1 MAPRTLA
8 VLVLSAPVLFAVDH
22 SKFRTCAQTNFCVR
36 KRTAEP
42 GRAYVVGPSSIS
54 LSSNTLSA
62 ELHGGPWG
70 VPLTLQVLAYDTGV
84 ARMRITETKPL
95 HGPRWEPDD
104 ILLDQVSAMRL
115 PCTCDAL
122 AMRLRCACD
131 ALTRPAVQ
139 VAGPTQHDA

>member
-84 ARMRITETKPL
+84 AAGADVVVFTELTVTGYP
-95 HGPRWEPDD
+95 PED
-104 ILLDQVSAMRL
+104 LLL
-115 PCTCDAL
+115 
-122 AMRLRCACD
+122 
-131 ALTRPAVQ
+131 
-139 VAGPTQHDA
+139 

>member
-8 VLVLSAPVLFAVDH
+8 GHLLVLSAPGLFAVDH

-70 VPLTLQVLAYDTGV
+70 VPLKLA
-84 ARMRITETKPL
+84 RCC
-95 HGPRWEPDD
+95 
-104 ILLDQVSAMRL
+104 S
-115 PCTCDAL
+115 
-122 AMRLRCACD
+122 RLR
-131 ALTRPAVQ
+131 PS
-139 VAGPTQHDA
+139 G